1 MIIYFISVKW
11 SNQVHA
17 FLNIYNMQ
25 KTERNFRN
33 IYCEIYSVHYTSDCL
48 NTLDRKTVIDH
59 FVRNHLFRIEETIHK
74 FANQPVIFKNSKSAT
89 TSNDICTKSFL
100 AIDKSVK

>member
-17 FLNIYNMQ
+17 FLNVYNMQ
-25 KTERNFRN
+25 ETERNFRN

-48 NTLDRKTVIDH
+48 NTLDRKTY
-59 FVRNHLFRIEETIHK
+59 
-74 FANQPVIFKNSKSAT
+74 
-89 TSNDICTKSFL
+89 
-100 AIDKSVK
+100 